1 MAKVIVRAEIDINRS
16 AEDVFDYC
24 SDHRHEP
31 EWNPMMKRCE
41 KVTDGPVGLGTRF
54 STQFGKTPPMT
65 MECVRY
71 ERPTTW
77 SILGSSRA
85 LSASGDNQVVAT
97 GTANTHLVMQMEL
110 EPHGLLKLTAPL
122 LRRRMQPM
130 FEQDL
135 LNIKARLEDGHAG

>member
-1 MAKVIVRAEIDINRS
+1 MRKLIVRAEVDIDRS

-31 EWNPMMKRCE
+31 EWNPMMKHCN
-41 KVTDGPVGLGTRF
+41 KVTEGPVGLGTRF
-54 STQFGKTPPMT
+54 STQFGKGPPMT

-71 ERPTTW
+71 DRPTSW
-77 SILGSSRA
+77 SVLGSSRT
-85 LSASGDNQVVAT
+85 LSASGDNRVVPMGPAQ
-97 GTANTHLVMQMEL
+97 AHLVMQMEL
-110 EPHGLLKLTAPL
+110 EPHGVLKLVTPV

-135 LNIKARLEDGHAG
+135 LNIKARLEDAN